1 MGKNQRIRKTRK
13 EEEEKKIKEIIK
25 NKQLQKNY
33 WRNFWR
39 RSSFW
44 IYTVCLILTVAY
56 PLILPTLDR
65 LQYRDMNEAVIHTNM
80 GDISFSL
87 YNQDA
92 PKTVSNFVKLAQSGF
107 YDGLT
112 FHRVIKDF
120 MIQGG
125 DPKGDGTGGE
135 SAWGGNFEDEINAD
149 SLGLNDILVKDASFL
164 KGLHNEE
171 DLTNYADYTVKEFYK
186 SQGFNYNDKLNS
198 HKLNT
203 GSLAMANSGPN
214 TNGSQFF
221 VVTGGEMPH
230 LDGRHTV
237 FGQVVSGMDV
247 ATAISEVS
255 TTEEDN
261 KPISPVT
268 INSIE
273 IK

>member
-1 MGKNQRIRKTRK
+1 MGKNQRTRKSRK
-13 EEEEKKIKEIIK
+13 EEEEKRLKEIIK
-25 NKQLQKNY
+25 RKQNEKNY
-33 WRNFWR
+33 WTNFWR

-44 IYTVCLILTVAY
+44 IYAVCLALTVAY
-56 PLILPTLDR
+56 PFLLSTLER
-65 LQYRDMNEAVIHTNM
+65 SQYRNINEAIIHTSM
-80 GDISFSL
+80 GDITVSL
-87 YNQDA
+87 YNMDA
-92 PKTVSNFVKLAQSGF
+92 PKTTSNFVKLSQSG
-107 YDGLT
+107 YYNGLL

-135 SAWGGNFEDEINAD
+135 SAWGGEFEDEINAD
-149 SLGLNDILVKDASFL
+149 SIGLNDILVRDASFL

-171 DLTNYADYTVKEFYK
+171 DLNNYAGYTVKEFYK
-186 SQGFNYNDKLNS
+186 SQGFNYNERLNS

-221 VVTGGEMPH
+221 IVTGGEMPH

-255 TTEEDN
+255 TSEQDN
-261 KPISPVT
+261 KPTSPVT